1 MPNRTDPAR
10 APYPADIENYSISN
24 WVVTTPAPP
33 PIQDGT
39 PRPLNSGDITHP
51 ASLNLEQVQTISKPY
66 KNRFR
71 ELSSCLTVFGN
82 GSNDSAPGALIAS
95 IEK

>member
-1 MPNRTDPAR
+1 MTNIIDPAR
-10 APYPADIENYSISN
+10 GPDPADIEMQSISN
-24 WVVTTPAPP
+24 QVVTTPAI

-39 PRPLNSGDITHP
+39 PRPSNSEDISHP
-51 ASLNLEQVQTISKPY
+51 AGLTSEEVQTIWNPY

-71 ELSSCLTVFGN
+71 VLSCCLTVFGN